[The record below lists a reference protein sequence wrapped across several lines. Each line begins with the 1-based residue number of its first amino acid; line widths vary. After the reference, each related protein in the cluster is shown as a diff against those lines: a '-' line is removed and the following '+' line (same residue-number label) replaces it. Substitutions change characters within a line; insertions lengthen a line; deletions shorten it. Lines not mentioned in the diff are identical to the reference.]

1 MDLRDRVFVGAIVEI
16 ESLVGTGGELELTA
30 TVPWLRR
37 TVDKIVRFEAHK
49 IKDMKSTE
57 RLTWAEKH
65 AAEWMPWNGDVAELV
80 RVCAE
85 WRVWDMP
92 GIASQSGPLGEIAYA
107 YVKEVTETV
116 LFAMAE
122 HIAETSE

>member
-1 MDLRDRVFVGAIVEI
+1 MELCEELFVRAAGEI
-16 ESLVGTGGELELTA
+16 ESLAGEELKLA
-30 TVPWLRR
+30 ETVPWMRALAVKVARH
-37 TVDKIVRFEAHK
+37 EAHK

-65 AAEWMPWNGDVAELV
+65 TAEWMPWNGDVAELL